1 MLKVKTEYGNL
12 DLIAS
17 STADELSADLLIVI
31 RGIYQRIDKRVQ
43 KEFKAVF
50 TSLLPTAFAD
60 DVVSMADV
68 LKKTEGIKIEDVDS
82 LIDSLEDLKD
92 VLKDLSDENIG
103 NKA

>member
-1 MLKVKTEYGNL
+1 MLQVKTEYGNL

-17 STADELSADLLIVI
+17 GTADELSADLLIVI

-43 KEFKAVF
+43 KEFKTAI

-60 DVVSMADV
+60 GFGSMADV
-68 LKKTEGIKIEDVDS
+68 LKKTEGIKVEDVDS